1 MGPTLRLTAVA
12 ALAAVWGC
20 FSAPSA
26 DVLFSCDP
34 EAAPEC
40 PPGYSCE
47 SDGCCHRDGSDVDAS
62 RGACGAGETSGP
74 APTATDGPSNSSSS
88 TSSSSGASSESS
100 TTDTDTDTSG
110 SSSSSSTG
118 AASSSSSG
126 G

>member
-74 APTATDGPSNSSSS
+74 ATDGPTSS
-88 TSSSSGASSESS
+88 TAGSSSSGASSESS

-118 AASSSSSG
+118 AAASSSSG